1 MTLGAAM
8 ALLILILLGLALVLL
23 LAGAPLWRSW
33 RRAQLRRQPLP
44 SAWRRMLRRRV
55 PLVAR
60 LPADLQLRLKG
71 LMQVFLAEKPII
83 GCAGLTVT
91 EEMRVVIAAQ
101 ACLPLLGRTRDYYPK
116 LSQVLLYPGAFVV
129 DRPAPLPGGVQLEQ
143 RRALAGES
151 WTQGQVI
158 LSWQDVL
165 RGAADADDGQ
175 NVVVHEFA
183 HQLDQVKGFAN
194 GAPPLPGREDYARWS
209 AVMQAEYE
217 ALGARVSRGESGLLN
232 AYGATDP
239 AEFFAVA
246 SEHFFE
252 QGALL
257 RAAHPVLYRELAGY
271 YGVDS
276 AAW

>member
-1 MTLGAAM
+1 M
-8 ALLILILLGLALVLL
+8 ALTLLFLIGLALVAG
-23 LAGAPLWRSW
+23 LAAAPWWRSW
-33 RRAQLRRQPLP
+33 RRAQLRRQALP
-44 SAWRRMLRRRV
+44 AAWRRILRHRV

-71 LMQVFLAEKPII
+71 LMQVFLAEKPIV
-83 GCAGLTVT
+83 GCAGLQVSD
-91 EEMRVVIAAQ
+91 EMRVVIAAQ

-129 DRPAPLPGGVQLEQ
+129 DRPAPLPGGVQQEQ

-151 WTQGQVI
+151 WSQGQVI
-158 LSWQDVL
+158 LSWADVL
-165 RGAADADDGQ
+165 AGAADPRDGQ

-194 GAPPLPGREDYARWS
+194 GAPPLPDADAYRRWS
-209 AVMQAEYE
+209 QVMQDEYL
-217 ALGARVSRGESGLLN
+217 ALQQRCAIGEPGLLN

-246 SEHFFE
+246 SECFFE
-252 QGALL
+252 QGAQLSQQ
-257 RAAHPVLYRELAGY
+257 HPRLYAELAAF
-271 YGVDS
+271 YGVQS
-276 AAW
+276 RHW